1 LAAALAAPLDNY
13 TSAQQ
18 KLARIESDQLP
29 AGSRIELTAAELNA
43 YVTNEAPKVTDGVRN
58 PRLELMGDGL
68 ARGTAL
74 VDFARVQRSQGH
86 PPGWFMTKL
95 LEGERPV
102 SVRVRVRSSA
112 GQATVDVQRVEVS
125 GMAMEGAAL
134 DFLIQHFL
142 LGLYP
147 NAVVGRPFALGHG
160 VERVD
165 VRPRGVTVV
174 VGRERRAVGRLRLPP
189 QDPLGKSI
197 QSVGKAADLDIR
209 QGVPLNP
216 RATSFEQA
224 VVILAHIRQIGRAD
238 DRAAKRRG

>member
-1 LAAALAAPLDNY
+1 LAAGLAAPLDNY

-29 AGSRIELTAAELNA
+29 AGSRIELSPAELNA

-58 PRLELMGDGL
+58 PRLELLSDGL

-74 VDFARVQRSQGH
+74 IDFARVQRSQGH
-86 PPGWFMTKL
+86 PPGWLLAKL

-102 SVRVRVRSSA
+102 TVNVRIRSSR
-112 GQATVDVQRVEVS
+112 GQATVDVQRVEIS
-125 GMAMEGAAL
+125 GMVMEGAAL

-147 NAVVGRPFALGHG
+147 NAVVGRPFTIGHRL
-160 VERVD
+160 ERLD

-174 VGRERRAVGRLRLPP
+174 VG
-189 QDPLGKSI
+189 S
-197 QSVGKAADLDIR
+197 
-209 QGVPLNP
+209 
-216 RATSFEQA
+216 
-224 VVILAHIRQIGRAD
+224 
-238 DRAAKRRG
+238 

>member
-1 LAAALAAPLDNY
+1 MLRAQRETRIRPGTSQPAVLGTYTHGMRALALMGFGRGNPPTRQNVFENVMRLAPPVCRPGLYAISLAAALAAPLNNY
-13 TSAQQ
+13 TSAQE

-29 AGSRIELTAAELNA
+29 AGSHIELSAAELNA

-58 PRLELMGDGL
+58 PRLELLGDGL

-74 VDFARVQRSQGH
+74 IDFARVQRSQGN
-86 PPGWFMTKL
+86 PPGWLMAKL

-102 SVRVRVRSSA
+102 TVSVRIRSSK
-112 GQATVDVQRVEVS
+112 GQATVDVQRVEIS

-147 NAVVGRPFALGHG
+147 NAVVGRPFPLGHRM
-160 VERVD
+160 ERVD

-174 VGRERRAVGRLRLPP
+174 VGA
-189 QDPLGKSI
+189 
-197 QSVGKAADLDIR
+197 
-209 QGVPLNP
+209 
-216 RATSFEQA
+216 
-224 VVILAHIRQIGRAD
+224 
-238 DRAAKRRG
+238 

>member
-1 LAAALAAPLDNY
+1 MEITREGSTENAPPPRAVPAGLLGTYTHGVRALALTGISPGNPHPRPNVCKEVTRLALPARGAGLYVLSLAAALTAPLDNY
-13 TSAQQ
+13 TSAQE

-29 AGSRIELTAAELNA
+29 AGSRLELSAAEVNA

-58 PRLELMGDGL
+58 PRLELLGNGL

-74 VDFARVQRSQGH
+74 IDFARVERSQGQ
-86 PPGWFMTKL
+86 PPGWLLTKL
-95 LEGERPV
+95 LEGEHLVSV
-102 SVRVRVRSSA
+102 SVRIRSSG

-125 GMAMEGAAL
+125 GVSIEGAAL

-147 NAVVGRPFALGHG
+147 NAVVGHPFTIGHR

-174 VGRERRAVGRLRLPP
+174 
-189 QDPLGKSI
+189 LGS
-197 QSVGKAADLDIR
+197 
-209 QGVPLNP
+209 
-216 RATSFEQA
+216 
-224 VVILAHIRQIGRAD
+224 
-238 DRAAKRRG
+238 